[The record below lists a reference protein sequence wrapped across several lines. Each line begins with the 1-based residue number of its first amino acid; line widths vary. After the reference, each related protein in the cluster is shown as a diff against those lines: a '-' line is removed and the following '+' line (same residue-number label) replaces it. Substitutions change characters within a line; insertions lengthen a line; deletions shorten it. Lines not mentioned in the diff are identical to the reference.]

1 MSDKSPTALEVETER
16 ALFDAG
22 ETSPIIDPT
31 EELEGLHEWQIVAWD
46 SSYLDSQIIAI
57 LSQLFVDGVTST
69 AGSLVAVS
77 TINPGE
83 SQAQAQVALGERRHY
98 VDVSLG
104 GEHYLTSVVLF
115 IQGRS
120 QFRVAHVTYNL
131 TQS

>member
-1 MSDKSPTALEVETER
+1 MSDKPPTALEVERER
-16 ALFDAG
+16 VLFDGG

-46 SSYLDSQIIAI
+46 SGYLDSQIIAI

-69 AGSLVAVS
+69 AGRVPA
-77 TINPGE
+77 IDPGE
-83 SQAQAQVALGERRHY
+83 SQAQAQIALGERRHY
-98 VDVSLG
+98 VDVSLW

-120 QFRVAHVTYNL
+120 QFRVAHVT
-131 TQS
+131 